1 MRASRPAA
9 IVADGRERILEG
21 SAREARFRIRV
32 RLMRRS
38 QSIRERASLFGRLVV
53 TFRIWRFIHR
63 QMEKQAPG
71 GACYSSRSFRATSL
85 SSSVAFDAV
94 TPHV

>member
-1 MRASRPAA
+1 MRRSSSHS
-9 IVADGRERILEG
+9 IVADGRRRILEG
-21 SAREARFRIRV
+21 SAREASFRIRA

-53 TFRIWRFIHR
+53 RFRIWRFIHR
-63 QMEKQAPG
+63 QMEKRAPR
-71 GACYSSRSFRATSL
+71 GACYSTRSFRATSL
-85 SSSVAFDAV
+85 SSSVAFDAG